1 MRIVRRTS
9 HFKKDVKRLIKR
21 GKNFDKFKIIIQKL
35 VHGERIEPHYRDHQ
49 LTGEYKGF
57 RECHV
62 EPDWLLIYEI
72 TDKEVI
78 QVRTGTHSDLFG

>member
-21 GKNFDKFKIIIQKL
+21 NKNFDNFKNLVQKL
-35 VHGERIEPHYRDHQ
+35 VNGEKPDFRNRDHP
-49 LTGEYKGF
+49 LVGEYKRF

-72 TDKEVI
+72 TDDEVI
-78 QVRTGTHSDLFG
+78 LVRTGTHSDLFG